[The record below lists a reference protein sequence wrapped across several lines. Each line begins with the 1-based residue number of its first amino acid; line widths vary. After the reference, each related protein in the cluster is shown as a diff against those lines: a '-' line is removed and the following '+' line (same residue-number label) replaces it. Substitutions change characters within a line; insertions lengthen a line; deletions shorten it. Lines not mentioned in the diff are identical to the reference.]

1 MFAVEI
7 EGLTKDYRLGFWRR
21 RPRRALDGVSLQVKR
36 SEVFGLLG
44 PNGAGKSTTLK
55 ILLGLVFPTAGT
67 ARLLGSDLGDRR
79 VHARLGYL
87 PENPYFYD
95 HLTAEELLSYTA
107 SLFGL
112 RGAER
117 QKRIGS
123 LLERTGLE
131 EARDIPLGKFSKG
144 MVQRV
149 GIAQAL
155 LNDPE
160 LVFLDEP
167 MSGLDPLGRRAVRDL
182 ILELR
187 AAGKTVFFSTHILSD
202 AETLCDRVAILNR
215 GRLEGSGELGKLLSS
230 QIQATEIVL
239 HQPSPEL
246 VDCLRTQAR
255 AVVQTGERVRFTL
268 PAECDP
274 GQALAL
280 ALRQGARIVSVN
292 PVKMSLED
300 YFLTQVGGSSRGD
313 GAPARDESRGPR
325 IGAPEGFERAD
336 ALPGVEHAPT
346 GDAALGQAR
355 LGMADPR
362 FQIQDSRLQIQ
373 DSRFK
378 IQESLRRIAAVA
390 LHTFKEAVRDNVL
403 YSLIV
408 FALLLIGASILFGS
422 ISVGIER
429 IILVNLSLSAISF
442 IGVLMAIFI
451 GIGLVSKEIER
462 RSIHNALSKPVHR
475 AEFIVGKYAGLLLT
489 LAVNTAAMAAAFY
502 VALFYQQRA
511 VDAVDLA
518 ALEAVYFI
526 LLELALVVG
535 VALLFSTIS
544 TPVLS
549 AVYTFAIY
557 VIGNFSSDMRLFGE
571 ESGSKAVERATTVL
585 YYLLPNFSNF
595 SAIAP
600 AAHGQRIPGYSLI
613 ATSLY
618 ALLYATILVSA
629 AILIFEEREFR

>member
-1 MFAVEI
+1 MFAVET

-21 RPRRALDGVSLQVKR
+21 RSRRALDGLSLQVEQ

-55 ILLGLVFPTAGT
+55 ILLGLAFPTAGR
-67 ARLLGSDLGDRR
+67 ARLLGHGLGDLR
-79 VHARLGYL
+79 VHQRLGYL

-95 HLTAEELLSYTA
+95 HLTAEELLSYAA

-112 RGAER
+112 QGSER
-117 QKRIGS
+117 RQRIGQ

-131 EARDIPLGKFSKG
+131 EVRDIPLGKFSKG

-155 LNDPE
+155 INDPE
-160 LVFLDEP
+160 LIFLDEP
-167 MSGLDPLGRRAVRDL
+167 MSGLDPLGRREVRDL

-202 AETLCDRVAILNR
+202 AEMLCDRVAILNR
-215 GRLEGSGELGKLLSS
+215 GRLEGSGELGQLLSS
-230 QIQATEIVL
+230 GIQATEIVL
-239 HQPSPEL
+239 EQPSEA
-246 VDCLRTQAR
+246 VVNCLGTPAR
-255 AVVQTGERVRFTL
+255 AVVRTGERVRFTL
-268 PAECDP
+268 PSECDLST
-274 GQALAL
+274 ALDL

-292 PVKMSLED
+292 PVKTSLED
-300 YFLTQVGGSSRGD
+300 YFLTQVGGRPKPDRGL
-313 GAPARDESRGPR
+313 PASESTPS
-325 IGAPEGFERAD
+325 AVEVSKLVAD
-336 ALPGVEHAPT
+336 ASLRSGAIPADNRNVT
-346 GDAALGQAR
+346 SGQATPAI
-355 LGMADPR
+355 ADSR
-362 FQIQDSRLQIQ
+362 FQIQASVGRVT
-373 DSRFK
+373 
-378 IQESLRRIAAVA
+378 AVA

-408 FALLLIGASILFGS
+408 FALLLMGAAILYGS

-429 IILVNLSLSAISF
+429 IILVNLSLSAISV
-442 IGVLMAIFI
+442 IGLLMAIFI

-462 RSIHNALSKPVHR
+462 RSIHNVLSKPVRR

-489 LAVNTAAMAAAFY
+489 LAANTAVMTAAFY
-502 VALFYQQRA
+502 LALFDQKRTF
-511 VDAVDLA
+511 DAGDLA

-526 LLELALVVG
+526 LLELALVVA
-535 VALLFSTIS
+535 VALVFSTLS

-557 VIGNFSSDMRLFGE
+557 VIGNFSSDMRLFGQD
-571 ESGSKAVERATTVL
+571 SGSAAVERATTVL
-585 YYLLPNFSNF
+585 YYLLPNFNNF
-595 SAIAP
+595 SVITQ
-600 AAHGQRIPGYSLI
+600 AAHGERIPGYLMMSN
-613 ATSLY
+613 SLY
-618 ALLYATILVSA
+618 ALLYATVLVAA

>member
-7 EGLTKDYRLGFWRR
+7 EGLTKDYKLGFWRQR
-21 RPRRALDGVSLQVKR
+21 SRRALDALSLQVKP

-55 ILLGLVFPTAGT
+55 ILLGLGFPTAGT
-67 ARLLGSDLGDRR
+67 ARLLGRDLGDRR

-95 HLTAEELLSYTA
+95 HLTAEELLSYAA

-117 QKRIGS
+117 RKRIGS

-155 LNDPE
+155 INDPE

-187 AAGKTVFFSTHILSD
+187 ADGKTVFFSTHILSD

-215 GRLEGSGELGKLLSS
+215 GRLEGSGELGQLLSS
-230 QIQATEIVL
+230 GIQATEIVL
-239 HQPSPEL
+239 DQPSPEL
-246 VDCLRTQAR
+246 VDCLGTQAR
-255 AVVQTGERVRFTL
+255 AVVRTGERVRFTL

-280 ALRQGARIVSVN
+280 GLRQGARIVSVN
-292 PVKMSLED
+292 PVKVSLED
-300 YFLTQVGGSSRGD
+300 YFLTQVGGSSRAD

-325 IGAPEGFERAD
+325 IGASEGFERAD
-336 ALPGVEHAPT
+336 TLPGVEHAQT
-346 GDAALGQAR
+346 RGAALGQAK
-355 LGMADPR
+355 LGIVDSGFQIQKPRIADSR
-362 FQIQDSRLQIQ
+362 FQIQDS
-373 DSRFK
+373 
-378 IQESLRRIAAVA
+378 LRRVAAVA

-403 YSLIV
+403 YSLIA
-408 FALLLIGASILFGS
+408 FAVLLIGASILFGS

-429 IILVNLSLSAISF
+429 IILVNLSLSAISV

-462 RSIHNALSKPVHR
+462 RSIHNVLSKPVHR

-489 LAVNTAAMAAAFY
+489 LAVITAVMTAAFY
-502 VALFYQQRA
+502 LALFYQQRA
-511 VDAVDLA
+511 FDAVDLA

-535 VALLFSTIS
+535 VALLFSTLS

-557 VIGNFSSDMRLFGE
+557 VIGNFSSDIRLFGE

-600 AAHGQRIPGYSLI
+600 AAHGQRIPGYLLI
-613 ATSLY
+613 ANSLY

>member
-1 MFAVEI
+1 MFAVET
-7 EGLTKDYRLGFWRR
+7 EGLIKDYRLGFWRR
-21 RPRRALDGVSLQVKR
+21 RPRRALDGLSLQVEQ

-55 ILLGLVFPTAGT
+55 ILLGLVFPTAG
-67 ARLLGSDLGDRR
+67 AVRLLGHDLRDRR
-79 VHARLGYL
+79 VHQRLGYL

-95 HLTAEELLSYTA
+95 QLTAEELLSYAA

-112 RGAER
+112 RGTER
-117 QKRIGS
+117 RRRIGR

-131 EARDIPLGKFSKG
+131 EVRDIPLGKFSKG

-155 LNDPE
+155 INDPE

-167 MSGLDPLGRRAVRDL
+167 MSGLDPLGRRDLRDL

-202 AETLCDRVAILNR
+202 AEMLCDRVAILNR
-215 GRLEGSGELGKLLSS
+215 GRLEGCGELGQLLSS
-230 QIQATEIVL
+230 GIEATEIVVDR
-239 HQPSPEL
+239 PSPAL
-246 VDCLRTQAR
+246 VDCLGTRAR
-255 AVVQTGERVRFTL
+255 AVVHTGERVRFTL

-280 ALRQGARIVSVN
+280 ALHQGARIVSVN

-300 YFLTQVGGSSRGD
+300 YFLKQVGRGSSPESGQPQ
-313 GAPARDESRGPR
+313 APSQKSMVEVS
-325 IGAPEGFERAD
+325 APSAD
-336 ALPGVEHAPT
+336 AHSRSGVGHAPR
-346 GDAALGQAR
+346 GNAASERVETRPELSG
-355 LGMADPR
+355 
-362 FQIQDSRLQIQ
+362 FQIQDSV
-373 DSRFK
+373 
-378 IQESLRRIAAVA
+378 RRVAAVA

-408 FALLLIGASILFGS
+408 FAVLLIGAAILFGS

-429 IILVNLSLSAISF
+429 IILVNLSLSAISV

-451 GIGLVSKEIER
+451 GIGLVSKELER
-462 RSIHNALSKPVHR
+462 RSIHNVLSKPVRR

-489 LAVNTAAMAAAFY
+489 LAVNTAVMTAAFY
-502 VALFYQQRA
+502 LALFYEQRA
-511 VDAVDLA
+511 FDAADLV

-526 LLELALVVG
+526 LLDLALVVG
-535 VALLFSTIS
+535 VALVFSTIS

-557 VIGNFSSDMRLFGE
+557 VIGNFSSDMRLFGHD
-571 ESGSKAVERATTVL
+571 SGSAAVERVTTVL

-595 SAIAP
+595 SAITQ
-600 AAHGQRIPGYSLI
+600 AAHGERIPGYLL
-613 ATSLY
+613 AANSLY

>member
-7 EGLTKDYRLGFWRR
+7 EGLTKDYKLGFWRR
-21 RPRRALDGVSLQVKR
+21 RPRRALDGLSLQVSP

-67 ARLLGSDLGDRR
+67 ARLLGRDLRDRR
-79 VHARLGYL
+79 VHQRLGYL

-95 HLTAEELLSYTA
+95 HLTAEELLSYAA

-112 RGAER
+112 RGTER
-117 QKRIGS
+117 RNRIHS
-123 LLERTGLE
+123 LLERTGLD
-131 EARDIPLGKFSKG
+131 EARDVPLGKFSKG

-155 LNDPE
+155 INDPE

-215 GRLEGSGELGKLLSS
+215 GRLEGSGELGQLLNSGV
-230 QIQATEIVL
+230 QATEIVL
-239 HQPSPEL
+239 DQPSREL
-246 VDCLRTQAR
+246 VDCLGAQAR
-255 AVVQTGERVRFTL
+255 GVVRTGERVRFTL
-268 PAECDP
+268 PADCDP

-280 ALRQGARIVSVN
+280 ALRQGARVVSVN

-300 YFLTQVGGSSRGD
+300 YFLTQVEGRPKPDGGPSTPASSPPAVGVPNLTSSRPD
-313 GAPARDESRGPR
+313 TLPAGRGTVT
-325 IGAPEGFERAD
+325 A
-336 ALPGVEHAPT
+336 
-346 GDAALGQAR
+346 GQAKPVI
-355 LGMADPR
+355 ADPR
-362 FQIQDSRLQIQ
+362 LRIQDSVGRVTT
-373 DSRFK
+373 
-378 IQESLRRIAAVA
+378 VA
-390 LHTFKEAVRDNVL
+390 FYTFKEAVRDNVL

-422 ISVGIER
+422 LSVGIER
-429 IILVNLSLSAISF
+429 IILVNLSLSAISV
-442 IGVLMAIFI
+442 IGLLMAIFI

-462 RSIHNALSKPVHR
+462 RSIHNVLSKPVYR

-489 LAVNTAAMAAAFY
+489 LAVNTAVMTAAFY
-502 VALFYQQRA
+502 LALFYQKRA
-511 VDAVDLA
+511 FDAADLA
-518 ALEAVYFI
+518 ALEAVYLI

-557 VIGNFSSDMRLFGE
+557 VIGNFSGDMRLFGH
-571 ESGSKAVERATTVL
+571 ESGSAAVERATTVL

-600 AAHGQRIPGYSLI
+600 AAHGERIPGYLLVGN
-613 ATSLY
+613 SLY
-618 ALLYATILVSA
+618 ALLYAAVLVSA

>member
-21 RPRRALDGVSLQVKR
+21 RPRRALDGLSLQVNQ

-67 ARLLGSDLGDRR
+67 ARLLGRDLRDRR
-79 VHARLGYL
+79 VHERLGYL
-87 PENPYFYD
+87 PENPFFYD
-95 HLTAEELLSYTA
+95 HLTAEELLGYAA

-117 QKRIGS
+117 RNRIHR
-123 LLERTGLE
+123 LLERTGLD
-131 EARDIPLGKFSKG
+131 EARDVPLGKFSKG

-155 LNDPE
+155 INDPE

-215 GRLEGSGELGKLLSS
+215 GRLEGSGELGQLLNSG
-230 QIQATEIVL
+230 IQATEIVVD
-239 HQPSPEL
+239 QPSPEL
-246 VDCLRTQAR
+246 VDCLGTR
-255 AVVQTGERVRFTL
+255 ASDVVRTGERVRFTF
-268 PAECDP
+268 PADCDP

-300 YFLTQVGGSSRGD
+300 YFLTQVGGRPKPDRALPATESSPPAAGAPKLASSRPD
-313 GAPARDESRGPR
+313 TIHA
-325 IGAPEGFERAD
+325 ERANGT
-336 ALPGVEHAPT
+336 A
-346 GDAALGQAR
+346 GQANPEI
-355 LGMADPR
+355 ADSR
-362 FQIQDSRLQIQ
+362 FRIQDSV
-373 DSRFK
+373 
-378 IQESLRRIAAVA
+378 RRVTTVA

-429 IILVNLSLSAISF
+429 IILVNLSLSAIAV

-462 RSIHNALSKPVHR
+462 RSIHNVLSKPVRR

-489 LAVNTAAMAAAFY
+489 LAVNTAVMTVAFCLA
-502 VALFYQQRA
+502 VFYQKRSFG
-511 VDAVDLA
+511 AVDLA
-518 ALEAVYFI
+518 ALEAVYLI

-557 VIGNFSSDMRLFGE
+557 VIGNFSSDMRLFGR
-571 ESGSKAVERATTVL
+571 ESGSAAVERATTVL
-585 YYLLPNFSNF
+585 YYLLPNFSHF

-600 AAHGQRIPGYSLI
+600 AAHGERIPGYLLV
-613 ATSLY
+613 ANSLY